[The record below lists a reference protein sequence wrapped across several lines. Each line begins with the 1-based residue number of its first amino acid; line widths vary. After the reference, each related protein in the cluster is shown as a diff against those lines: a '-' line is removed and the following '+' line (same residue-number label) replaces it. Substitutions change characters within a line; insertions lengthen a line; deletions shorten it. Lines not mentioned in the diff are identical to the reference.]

1 MTRLQKNVSV
11 FQGGGQMTPLAL
23 ACGRPWG
30 PDRIYHACRFIF
42 LVLFSLVF
50 LLVPCGGLKLAT
62 RQLFTARRP
71 IHNIVSY
78 RKMGVEQKIVM
89 TGLAGI

>member
-1 MTRLQKNVSV
+1 
-11 FQGGGQMTPLAL
+11 MTPLAL

-42 LVLFSLVF
+42 FSSF
-50 LLVPCGGLKLAT
+50 FFSFSACPMWWTKLAT